1 MNYKQKL
8 GYMAL
13 GAGLLAVGIIIGQW
27 GTPDIEAQS
36 NGVFD
41 KIACRE
47 IEVIDKDGNEAIRLY
62 TTKHGGDIRMYSKDG
77 RIASMGITE
86 YGGSVYLSGK
96 GNNGDGVVS
105 MDTSENTAHLKLNN
119 GYLDR
124 GIEMGVVNGT
134 YAFINVANQ
143 NGRANMPADSSTA
156 VYVSSKDREGVEM
169 TTDEHGG
176 RIRVYKPDVA
186 TAYMSKII
194 WSAP

>member
-1 MNYKQKL
+1 MNHKQKL

-77 RIASMGITE
+77 RIATMGIVDE
-86 YGGSVYLSGK
+86 SGGSIFLSGK
-96 GNNGDGVVS
+96 GKSLDKGTVS
-105 MDTSENTAHLKLNN
+105 MRTDEDGASLAVSDRILSSARVSMFATDGIAMIDVEVEDGGDATMYANFYDGGVEVSGK
-119 GYLDR
+119 DR
-124 GIEMGVVNGT
+124 GSAEM
-134 YAFINVANQ
+134 
-143 NGRANMPADSSTA
+143 R
-156 VYVSSKDREGVEM
+156 
-169 TTDEHGG
+169 TDEDGA
-176 RIRVYKPDVA
+176 RISVGNMD
-186 TAYMSKII
+186 KII